1 MTDILNPLTTE
12 RPATAYR
19 HALPVRP
26 ARDLRASSFWPIR
39 LPIKPSL
46 ELFLM
51 VATIALPVLAW
62 TLATWRGD
70 HQLFLPSPAA
80 TLNAAWTLWNDGKLV
95 GDVAASS
102 LRVALAFLLAA
113 ALGVPLGL
121 LAGSFRSMEAMIVP
135 VTGAIR
141 YMPVA
146 AFIPLVI
153 IWVGIGET
161 AKVLI
166 IFLGVF
172 FVNVLMVAD
181 AVKFVPME
189 MINAA
194 YTLGASRFQVLR
206 RVILPAVLPSI
217 LDTLR
222 INVSGAWNYL
232 VVAELLASSEG
243 LGFRIMRAQRFLQTS
258 DIFVCILIIGAIGIA
273 LDLCFRILSKRLA
286 PWAHQ
291 AQ

>member
-1 MTDILNPLTTE
+1 MTASLNSVTVGK
-12 RPATAYR
+12 ATPAYR
-19 HALPVRP
+19 HMLP
-26 ARDLRASSFWPIR
+26 ARPSGDLKSSMFWPIR
-39 LPIKPSL
+39 LPISRPL

-51 VATIALPVLAW
+51 VATIGLPLIAW
-62 TLATWRGD
+62 AVATGSGD

-80 TLNAAWTLWNDGKLV
+80 TLRAAAALWNDGKLLTDI
-95 GDVAASS
+95 GSSS
-102 LRVALAFLLAA
+102 LRVAAAFLLAA
-113 ALGVPLGL
+113 VIGVPLGL
-121 LAGSFRSMEAMIVP
+121 LAGSFRSMEAMIIP
-135 VTGAIR
+135 ITGAIR

-153 IWVGIGET
+153 IWVGIGE
-161 AKVLI
+161 ASKVLI

-194 YTLGASRFQVLR
+194 YTLGASRAQILR
-206 RVILPAVLPSI
+206 RVILPAVMPSI

-222 INVSGAWNYL
+222 VNVSGAWNYL

-273 LDLCFRILSKRLA
+273 LDLAFKLLSARLT

-291 AQ
+291 AR

>member
-1 MTDILNPLTTE
+1 MTAVEKPLTTDTSKA
-12 RPATAYR
+12 PYR
-19 HALPVRP
+19 HALP
-26 ARDLRASSFWPIR
+26 ARLPGDLKSSAFWPIR
-39 LPIKPSL
+39 LPISRPL

-51 VATIALPVLAW
+51 VATIALPLLAW
-62 TLATWRGD
+62 ILATRSGD
-70 HQLFLPSPAA
+70 HQLFLPSPEATAQSAA
-80 TLNAAWTLWNDGKLV
+80 ALWSDGKLIADI
-95 GDVAASS
+95 GASA
-102 LRVALAFLLAA
+102 LRVAAAFLLAA
-113 ALGVPLGL
+113 VLGVPLGL
-121 LAGSFRSMEAMIVP
+121 LAGSFRSMEAMIIP
-135 VTGAIR
+135 ITGAIR

-153 IWVGIGET
+153 IWVGIGE
-161 AKVLI
+161 ASKVLI

-189 MINAA
+189 MVNAA
-194 YTLGASRFQVLR
+194 YTLGASRLQVLR
-206 RVILPAVLPSI
+206 RVILPAVLPSM

-258 DIFVCILIIGAIGIA
+258 DIFVCILIIGAIGIL
-273 LDLCFRILSKRLA
+273 LDLSFKLLSRRLV

-291 AQ
+291 SH

>member
-1 MTDILNPLTTE
+1 
-12 RPATAYR
+12 
-19 HALPVRP
+19 
-26 ARDLRASSFWPIR
+26 
-39 LPIKPSL
+39 
-46 ELFLM
+46 M
-51 VATIALPVLAW
+51 VATIGLPLIAW
-62 TLATWRGD
+62 AIATGSGD
-70 HQLFLPSPAA
+70 HQLFLPSPTA
-80 TLNAAWTLWNDGKLV
+80 TLRAAVALWNDGKLLTDI
-95 GDVAASS
+95 GSSS
-102 LRVALAFLLAA
+102 LRVAAAFLLAA
-113 ALGVPLGL
+113 VIGVPLGL
-121 LAGSFRSMEAMIVP
+121 LAGSFRSMEAMIIP
-135 VTGAIR
+135 ITGAIR

-161 AKVLI
+161 SKVLI

-194 YTLGASRFQVLR
+194 YTLGASRAQILR
-206 RVILPAVLPSI
+206 RAILPAVMPSI

-222 INVSGAWNYL
+222 VNVSGAWNYL

-258 DIFVCILIIGAIGIA
+258 DIFVCILIIGAIGIT
-273 LDLCFRILSKRLA
+273 LDLAFKLLSTRIT

-291 AQ
+291 AR